1 MSTLPPEARAMKAA
15 AAPDLSLH
23 ISPPSPDTAVAAVK
37 RHHFLEV
44 LHRPNQ
50 THGFKESS
58 VAGRAVA
65 RPAGGGRKR
74 SSRAPRMR
82 WTTALHAHFVRAVQL
97 LGGHD
102 RATPKSVLELM
113 NVKDL
118 TLAHVKSHLQM
129 YRTVKGTDKSC
140 VAGHGQTRDMGFLRR
155 GAIGDDVITRFHE
168 SNCDM
173 VNHTTNRRSES
184 PAGEQDH
191 HGTWKRQVAAEAM
204 VPLTI
209 SEPRQDRAHTGKP
222 SPASNTSSSSRDDAD
237 DIESFRWSAV
247 PRRLRYDEGGD
258 GGCAGDRRELQSPSL
273 EMRLGRQGWQQMESS
288 ASASNELT
296 PILKCL

>member
-1 MSTLPPEARAMKAA
+1 MSTLPPEARAITAA

-44 LHRPNQ
+44 LHRPTQ

-58 VAGRAVA
+58 FAVA

-97 LGGHD
+97 LGGHE

-168 SNCDM
+168 FNCDM
-173 VNHTTNRRSES
+173 VNHTNNRRSES

-191 HGTWKRQVAAEAM
+191 HDAWKRQAAAEAIL
-204 VPLTI
+204 PLTI

-237 DIESFRWSAV
+237 ADDTESFRWSAV

-258 GGCAGDRRELQSPSL
+258 GGCAGDRRELQYQQGASVAMAPSL
-273 EMRLGRQGWQQMESS
+273 EMRLGR
-288 ASASNELT
+288 
-296 PILKCL
+296 